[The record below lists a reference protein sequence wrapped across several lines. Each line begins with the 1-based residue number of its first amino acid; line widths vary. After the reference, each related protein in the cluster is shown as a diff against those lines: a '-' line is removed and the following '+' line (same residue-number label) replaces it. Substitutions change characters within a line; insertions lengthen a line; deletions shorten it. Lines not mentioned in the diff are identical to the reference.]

1 MSEDQP
7 MRTQTARN
15 NAEWC
20 DAVCGVHGLS
30 TEFSRAAWTCPQ
42 RTPRYYPDAVTLT
55 ASTVSDD
62 VLARIDVCAGCSV
75 KDSFA
80 CLDLTEAGFGVLLE
94 AEWIYRSPRPP
105 ETAPTVSW
113 TPVRDAAG
121 LLKWA
126 AAWGSEDDELGP
138 FRPELLTYGRVVFLS
153 SNVGGRISA
162 GCIAYR
168 SETVIGVS
176 NLFSRDGDL
185 DAAWFGALT
194 TLVRWFPSLPIV
206 GYEHGDA
213 LGAATRQGFVPIG
226 GLRIWYRNR

>member
-42 RTPRYYPDAVTLT
+42 RTPRYYPDAITLT

-62 VLARIDVCAGCSV
+62 VLARIDVSAGCSV

-80 CLDLTEAGFGVLLE
+80 CLDLTEAGFEILLE
-94 AEWIYRSPRPP
+94 AEWIYRNPREP
-105 ETAPTVSW
+105 ETAVPTVSW

-126 AAWGSEDDELGP
+126 AAWG
-138 FRPELLTYGRVVFLS
+138 
-153 SNVGGRISA
+153 
-162 GCIAYR
+162 
-168 SETVIGVS
+168 
-176 NLFSRDGDL
+176 
-185 DAAWFGALT
+185 
-194 TLVRWFPSLPIV
+194 
-206 GYEHGDA
+206 H
-213 LGAATRQGFVPIG
+213 
-226 GLRIWYRNR
+226 